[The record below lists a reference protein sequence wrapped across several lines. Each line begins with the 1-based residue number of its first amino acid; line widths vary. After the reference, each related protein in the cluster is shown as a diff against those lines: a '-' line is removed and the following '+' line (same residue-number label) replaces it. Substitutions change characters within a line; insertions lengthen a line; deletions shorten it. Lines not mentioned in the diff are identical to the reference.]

1 MKFIINKN
9 NLSAAV
15 TNLSRAVAVKSAIPV
30 LEGILI
36 NAKNDTLTLT
46 AYNLELS
53 MTKTEHCRVVKEG
66 SVVINAK
73 LFGEILRRLNSDEVV
88 LECDEK
94 LMCHISCGSAK
105 FDILGMAAAD
115 YPEIPEVPDS
125 TDIVIDGEQLKRLVR
140 QTGFA
145 VAQIEG
151 TRPILTGINI
161 SVEQNMLKFVAI
173 DGYRLAIRQEPIKC
187 DTEFNIVVS
196 SKAITDAVKIL
207 TDEQESVTVRISK
220 RNISFEINGYVLISR
235 LLEGEFVDYKKVIPQ
250 VFMQTVELS
259 TRQFI
264 DIIERISLIINDNFS
279 TPVRCLFKE
288 GEVVFT
294 STSSVGRATESAEI
308 NLQGPDFEIGLNNR
322 YLLDA
327 LRATETD
334 TVKVKFNGGSS
345 AVIIEPL
352 KGDDFIY
359 MVMPMKLK

>member
-1 MKFIINKN
+1 MKFAINKN

-15 TNLSRAVAVKSAIPV
+15 TNLSRAVSVKSAIPV

-36 NAKNDTLTLT
+36 HAKGGNIYLT

-53 MTKTEHCRVVKEG
+53 MTKTEPAKVYKEG

-73 LFGEILRRLNSDEVV
+73 LLGEIVRRMNSDEVI

-105 FDILGMAAAD
+105 FDIMGMAAAD
-115 YPEIPEVPDS
+115 YPEIPEVSDS
-125 TDIVIDGEQLKRLVR
+125 TDIVIEGEQLKRLVR

-161 SVEQNMLKFVAI
+161 SVEAGVLKFVAI
-173 DGYRLAIRQEPIKC
+173 DGYRLAIRQEPINC
-187 DTEFNIVVS
+187 DKEFNIVVS

-207 TDEQESVTVRISK
+207 TDEEESVIVRISK

-250 VFMQTVELS
+250 NHQQVVELS

-264 DIIERISLIINDNFS
+264 DIIERISLIISDNFS
-279 TPVRCLFKE
+279 TPVRCCFKE

-327 LRATETD
+327 LRACETD
-334 TVKVKFNGGSS
+334 IVSVKFNGGSS

-352 KGDDFIY
+352 KSKDFIY

>member
-15 TNLSRAVAVKSAIPV
+15 NNLSRAVATKSAIPV
-30 LEGILI
+30 LEGIFI
-36 NAKNDTLTLT
+36 KAGKDTLTLT

-73 LFGEILRRLNSDEVV
+73 LLGEILRRLSSDEVV
-88 LECDEK
+88 LECDDK
-94 LMCHISCGSAK
+94 LMCHITCGSAK
-105 FDILGMAAAD
+105 FDIMGMAAAD
-115 YPEIPEVPDS
+115 YPEIPEQPDS
-125 TDIVIDGEQLKRLVR
+125 ADIVIDGEQLKRLVR

-151 TRPILTGINI
+151 TRPILTGINV
-161 SVEQNMLKFVAI
+161 SVENGLLKFVAI

-187 DTEFNIVVS
+187 EQEFNIVVS

-207 TDEQESVTVRISK
+207 SDEEEQVNLRISK

-250 VFMQTVELS
+250 TFMQTIELS

-264 DIIERISLIINDNFS
+264 DIIERISLIISDNFS
-279 TPVRCLFKE
+279 TPLRCMFKE
-288 GEVVFT
+288 GEVMFT
-294 STSSVGRATESAEI
+294 SASSVGRATETAEI

-327 LRATETD
+327 LRACETD
-334 TVKVKFNGGSS
+334 TVSVKFNGGSS
-345 AVIIEPL
+345 AVIIKPL